1 MATVLAPRM
10 ARRYDVLQKQRIQLT
25 TDMVERMVGHRTR
38 LVQQTEGAWHEGED
52 DSVYDYG
59 NASRAVDRYLVFVR
73 ALPRGYYAVSLV
85 VVFFVLIAQ
94 PTQQALALSLDGLT
108 LATAALA
115 ALGEIVGLA
124 GGVCATWNTVRP
136 FVWGNGNPAESRRAD
151 VEIAGAG
158 PVVELRGACVR
169 YEGRSTPAL
178 AGVDVAIDKGDRVL
192 IEGPS
197 GGGKTTLTAL
207 LAGLR
212 QPTDGLVLI
221 RGLDQHTV
229 RAADRSKVI
238 AAAPQFCKNHIFTN
252 SLAFNLLLGRAWPA
266 AREDLHDAMQVARA
280 LGLGPLLERMPA
292 GLFQAVGATGWQ
304 LSHGEQSRVYLARA
318 LLQRAEVV
326 VLDET
331 FDALDPA
338 SLELCMK
345 ATMACAQTL
354 VVVTHR

>member
-136 FVWGNGNPAESRRAD
+136 FVWGDANSVESRRAD
-151 VEIAGAG
+151 VDVAGEG

-169 YEGRSTPAL
+169 YEGRSAPAL
-178 AGVDVAIDKGDRVL
+178 AGVDLAIDNVATD
-192 IEGPS
+192 EGW
-197 GGGKTTLTAL
+197 T
-207 LAGLR
+207 
-212 QPTDGLVLI
+212 
-221 RGLDQHTV
+221 
-229 RAADRSKVI
+229 
-238 AAAPQFCKNHIFTN
+238 
-252 SLAFNLLLGRAWPA
+252 
-266 AREDLHDAMQVARA
+266 
-280 LGLGPLLERMPA
+280 
-292 GLFQAVGATGWQ
+292 
-304 LSHGEQSRVYLARA
+304 
-318 LLQRAEVV
+318 
-326 VLDET
+326 
-331 FDALDPA
+331 
-338 SLELCMK
+338 
-345 ATMACAQTL
+345 AQTVL
-354 VVVTHR
+354 RSPQCKGSAPE